1 MSALVPSAATMWRVG
16 ALSGASSVLL
26 GAFGAHALKAR
37 LGEGSPLLATWATAA
52 QYHLV
57 HSGAI
62 LIAAGAARQHQQL
75 RPAGGGPATAAAFFA
90 AGTLLFSGSLY
101 ALVLTGEKRLGAV
114 TPIGGVLLTAGWLA
128 LLL

>member
-1 MSALVPSAATMWRVG
+1 MSSLLPSAAAMWRVG

-26 GAFGAHALKAR
+26 GAFGAHALKSK
-37 LGEGSPLLATWATAA
+37 LGEGSPLLATWATASH
-52 QYHLV
+52 YHLA

-62 LIAAGAARQHQQL
+62 LIAAGAKQPL
-75 RPAGGGPATAAAFFA
+75 PAALFA

-101 ALVLTGEKRLGAV
+101 ALVLSGYKALGAV
-114 TPIGGVLLTAGWLA
+114 TPVGGLLLTAGWLA